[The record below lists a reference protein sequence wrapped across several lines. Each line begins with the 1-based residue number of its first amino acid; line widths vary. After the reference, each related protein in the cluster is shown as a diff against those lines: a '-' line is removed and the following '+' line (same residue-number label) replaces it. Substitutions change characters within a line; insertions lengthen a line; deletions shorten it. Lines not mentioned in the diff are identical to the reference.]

1 MFKFKPNVLDGKLP
15 KLSVAILH
23 AASLLSIT
31 ILCGCSSNDENK
43 EVLTDPKVLFN
54 DATSLLQNDK
64 YSDAATKYE
73 QLEREH
79 PASDLAAQAQV
90 NRAYAKYLEAKY
102 IDSIL
107 ISESFV
113 KQYPAHPAAPYMYY
127 LKGLCLY
134 EQIVDVGRDQD
145 LTYRTID
152 AFEDLINR
160 FPDSKYT
167 KDAKLK
173 IDYAYN
179 SLAGKEMEIGR
190 FYLSRN
196 NPIAAIG
203 RFKEVVTKYQTTI
216 FVPEALYRLTE
227 VYYTLGDVDQAITY
241 ASVLG
246 HNYKE
251 SEWYQKAYDLVKNN
265 VSDTE
270 VPWYEK
276 ITKIW

>member
-1 MFKFKPNVLDGKLP
+1 MLKLNFKVHEAGSFNFSAYRILVTSI
-15 KLSVAILH
+15 LSV
-23 AASLLSIT
+23 T
-31 ILCGCSSNDENK
+31 ILTSCATNEEEK
-43 EVLTDPKVLFN
+43 EVLTDPKLLFS
-54 DATSLLQNDK
+54 DATSLLQKDN
-64 YSDAATKYE
+64 YAEAANKYE

-102 IDSIL
+102 IDAIL

-113 KQYPAHPAAPYMYY
+113 KQYPAHAAAPYMYF
-127 LKGLCLY
+127 LKGLSLY

-203 RFKEVVTKYQTTI
+203 RFKEVVVKYQTTI

-227 VYYTLGDVDQAITY
+227 VYYTLGDVEQAATY

-246 HNYKE
+246 HNYKDT
-251 SEWYQKAYDLVKNN
+251 EWYQKSYDLVKNN
-265 VSDTE
+265 VADID

>member
-1 MFKFKPNVLDGKLP
+1 MSKYKPNVLKRNFRNFSNC
-15 KLSVAILH
+15 KFQVV
-23 AASLLSIT
+23 SLLSIAL
-31 ILCGCSSNDENK
+31 ISGCSTTDENK
-43 EVLTDPKVLFN
+43 EVLSDPKVLFS

-64 YSDAATKYE
+64 YADAASKYE

-90 NRAYAKYLEAKY
+90 NRAYSRYLEGKY

-107 ISESFV
+107 IAESFV

-152 AFEDLINR
+152 AFEDLVNR
-160 FPDSKYT
+160 FPNSKYT

-190 FYLSRN
+190 FYLARN
-196 NPIAAIG
+196 NPIAALG
-203 RFKEVVTKYQTTI
+203 RFKEVITKYETTI

-227 VYYTLGDVDQAITY
+227 VYYTLGDVEQATTY

-246 HNYKE
+246 HNYND
-251 SEWYQKAYDLVKNN
+251 SEWYLKAYDLVKNN
-265 VSDTE
+265 VTE
-270 VPWYEK
+270 ANIPWYEK